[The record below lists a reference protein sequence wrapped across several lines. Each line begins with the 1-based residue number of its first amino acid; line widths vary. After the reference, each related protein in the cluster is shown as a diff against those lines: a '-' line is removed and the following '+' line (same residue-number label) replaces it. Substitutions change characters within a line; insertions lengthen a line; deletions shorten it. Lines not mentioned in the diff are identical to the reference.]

1 MSPPGRPK
9 GEYRSA
15 KREGSPL
22 TPPGRPKGEYRSA
35 KREGLPANLDPPFN
49 LPGTP

>member
-15 KREGSPL
+15 QRDPLYRDVATTVIESSRDEIARFSRELEAVLPDPL
-22 TPPGRPKGEYRSA
+22 RA
-35 KREGLPANLDPPFN
+35 
-49 LPGTP
+49 